1 MLSVV
6 IPCYNEA
13 FRLEPLFRLI
23 DSQAALGWEWVLV
36 DDGSADRTGQAL
48 AEFARRSPARVHALS
63 HERNLGKGAAVRT
76 GVLATTGDMVGY
88 VDADLAASP
97 LDFAPYLAEPD
108 LQGGRALLVGIRL
121 LTQERRVQRHPLRH
135 LIGRLYLTYVS
146 CLTGLTVYDTQ
157 CGFKLLSGGRAREL
171 FSRLGCRGFAFDAE
185 LILRALA
192 AGMSIRE
199 VPVAWQEQGRSRVRP
214 TSAARMFVDIL
225 AMRARLAREARG

>member
-6 IPCYNEA
+6 IPCFNEA

-23 DSQAALGWEWVLV
+23 DRQAACGWEWVLV
-36 DDGSADRTGQAL
+36 DDGSTDRTGQAL
-48 AEFARRSPARVHALS
+48 AEFARRSAARVHALS

-76 GVLATTGDMVGY
+76 GVLATTGDLVGY

-97 LDFAPYLAEPD
+97 LDLGHYLADPD
-108 LQGGRALLVGIRL
+108 VQAGRVLLVGIRL
-121 LTQERRVQRHPLRH
+121 LTQEKRVQRHPLRH

-157 CGFKLLSGGRAREL
+157 CGFKLLSGPRAREL
-171 FSRLGCRGFAFDAE
+171 FAHVGCRGFAFDAE

-192 AGMSIRE
+192 AGMSVRE
-199 VPVAWQEQGRSRVRP
+199 VPVTWQERGRSRVRP
-214 TSAARMFVDIL
+214 WSAARMFVDIL
-225 AMRARLAREARG
+225 EIRARLAREARG